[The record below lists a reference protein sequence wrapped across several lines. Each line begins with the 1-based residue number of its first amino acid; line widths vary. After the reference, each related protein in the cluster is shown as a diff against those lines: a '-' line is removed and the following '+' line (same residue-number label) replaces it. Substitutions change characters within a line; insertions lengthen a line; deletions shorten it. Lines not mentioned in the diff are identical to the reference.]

1 MILATHALTGAVI
14 GKNIDSPWLIII
26 ISLTVHYF
34 MDSFRH
40 GEYFDDRIANIKNTW
55 WKVAIDLSVG
65 LSIIGTIIYFQ
76 EPDSTV
82 IRNML
87 IGTFFSLFPDYLSV
101 LYYLKKDNVILSR
114 IKKFHAWVHNYSK
127 FPRHS
132 RERQWTFRN
141 ALNDITISIVAIFL
155 LLL

>member
-14 GKNIDSPWLIII
+14 GKNINSPWLIII
-26 ISLTVHYF
+26 LSLAIHYF

-55 WKVAIDLSVG
+55 WKVAIDLLIG
-65 LSIIGTIIYFQ
+65 LSIIGLVIYFQ
-76 EPDSTV
+76 KPDFAI

-87 IGTFFSLFPDYLSV
+87 IGSFFSLFPDFLSV
-101 LYYLKKDNVILSR
+101 LYYLKKDNIILSK
-114 IKKFHAWVHNYSK
+114 IKSFHSWVHHYSK
-127 FPRHS
+127 FPKHS
-132 RERQWTFRN
+132 KERQWNFRN
-141 ALNDITISIVAIFL
+141 ALNDIIISVVAIFL